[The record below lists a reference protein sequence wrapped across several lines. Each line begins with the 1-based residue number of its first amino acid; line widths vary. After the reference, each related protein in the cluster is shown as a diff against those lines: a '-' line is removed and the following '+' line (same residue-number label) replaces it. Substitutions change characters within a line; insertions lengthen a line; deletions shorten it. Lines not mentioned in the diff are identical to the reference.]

1 MSYFHS
7 TNITNLDRL
16 IYSPI
21 HNHFSVSVRSNV
33 FVLAVFDKDL
43 GILRSKMERVFSA
56 YYILFEFK
64 LEKINNYI
72 VPC

>member
-1 MSYFHS
+1 M
-7 TNITNLDRL
+7 TTLDKL

-21 HNHFSVSVRSNV
+21 HNHFSVPVRSNV

-43 GILRSKMERVFSA
+43 GILRSKMERNVSA

-64 LEKINNYI
+64 LDKINNYI

>member
-33 FVLAVFDKDL
+33 FVLAVFEKDL
-43 GILRSKMERVFSA
+43 GIQKLKMERNVFRVF
-56 YYILFEFK
+56 YLIG
-64 LEKINNYI
+64 IQT
-72 VPC
+72 